1 MQQKGKDMPSII
13 KKGTNPSAFRMRN
26 GKTHVLHPDIVT
38 TLTDDEYDE
47 LMAEYG
53 AFIRERRI
61 TDAHPTG
68 CFIIHDSREYVE
80 SQSKEIADEV
90 QDNSAPVKVTR
101 KKKK

>member
-1 MQQKGKDMPSII
+1 MPSII
-13 KKGTNPSAFRMRN
+13 KKGTNASAFRMRS
-26 GKTHVLHPDIVT
+26 GKTHVFQPDIVT
-38 TLTDDEYDE
+38 TLSNEEYDE

-61 TDAHPTG
+61 TDAHPAG

-80 SQSKEIADEV
+80 DQSKEIADEI

>member
-1 MQQKGKDMPSII
+1 MPSII
-13 KKGTNPSAFRMRN
+13 KKGTNASAFRMRS
-26 GKTHVLHPDIVT
+26 GKTHVFQPDIVT
-38 TLTDDEYDE
+38 TLSNEEYDE

-61 TDAHPTG
+61 TDAHPAG

-80 SQSKEIADEV
+80 DQSKEIADEI
-90 QDNSAPVKVTR
+90 QDNSAPIKVTR

>member
-1 MQQKGKDMPSII
+1 MPSFI
-13 KKGTNPSAFRMRN
+13 KKGTNASAFRMRS
-26 GKTHVLHPDIVT
+26 GKTHVFQPDIVT
-38 TLTDDEYDE
+38 TLSNEEYDE

-61 TDAHPTG
+61 TDAHPAG

-80 SQSKEIADEV
+80 NQSKEIADEI
-90 QDNSAPVKVTR
+90 QDNSAPIKVTR

>member
-1 MQQKGKDMPSII
+1 MPSII
-13 KKGTNPSAFRMRN
+13 KKGTNASAFRMRS
-26 GKTHVLHPDIVT
+26 GVTHVLRPDIVT
-38 TLTDDEYDE
+38 TFTDSEYDE

-53 AFIRERRI
+53 SFILERRI

-68 CFIIHDSREYVE
+68 CFIIHDSREDAEAQNREV
-80 SQSKEIADEV
+80 ADEI

>member
-1 MQQKGKDMPSII
+1 MPSII
-13 KKGTNPSAFRMRN
+13 KKGTNASAFRMRS
-26 GKTHVLHPDIVT
+26 GKTHVFNPDIVT
-38 TLTDDEYDE
+38 VLSDDDYDE

-53 AFIRERRI
+53 SFILERRI

-68 CFIIHDSREYVE
+68 CFIIHDDREYVE
-80 SQSKEIADEV
+80 AQSKEIADEI